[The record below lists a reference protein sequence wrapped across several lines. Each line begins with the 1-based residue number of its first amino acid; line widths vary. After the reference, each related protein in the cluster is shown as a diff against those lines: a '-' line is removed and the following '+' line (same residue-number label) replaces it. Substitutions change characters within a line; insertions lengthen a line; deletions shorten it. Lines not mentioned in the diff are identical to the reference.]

1 MVLNINENVLKG
13 QIQSYLS
20 NPESMLKLPPTESS
34 SFKKLEMKIGE
45 KQDIWSKYV
54 NTEENRIDE
63 HSIDYDDVESG
74 KKAPES
80 QEKIPNES
88 PKVHHVRNRSMSDEI
103 RRKAILNQA
112 KKSGLDLQEEMKKGE
127 EHNKFSIK
135 ISKI

>member
-54 NTEENRIDE
+54 NTEENRID
-63 HSIDYDDVESG
+63 DLN
-74 KKAPES
+74 KATAS
-80 QEKIPNES
+80 VYLHLFMVCFMN
-88 PKVHHVRNRSMSDEI
+88 
-103 RRKAILNQA
+103 L
-112 KKSGLDLQEEMKKGE
+112 
-127 EHNKFSIK
+127 
-135 ISKI
+135 